1 MADTGSAHHDRV
13 PFELGEL
20 LVTRAAVDAA
30 VATGARLVDLLLRH
44 LSCDWGTL
52 HSDDQAANDHAVTNG
67 GRIHSS
73 YRLDDGFDIWVILTE
88 ADRSVTTVLLA
99 SEY

>member
-1 MADTGSAHHDRV
+1 MADTSSAHRDRV

-20 LVTRAAVDAA
+20 SVTRGAVDAA

-44 LSCDWGTL
+44 LSCDWGTVDR
-52 HSDDQAANDHAVTNG
+52 HDQAANDDAVTNG
-67 GRIHSS
+67 GRILSS
-73 YRLDDGFDIWVILTE
+73 YRLGDDTDIWVITE
-88 ADRSVTTVLLA
+88 ADRSATTVLLA